1 MSGSPQPDSP
11 SAAPVESRALR
22 GVYAALGCVML
33 AGVLLNLANVIGRY
47 AFSQPIFWAEEVLV
61 ALTIWG
67 VFLGAAVVSWRC
79 DHLNMDLFSARVSG
93 HARIVLNALIALTMA
108 SVCAFVAWQ
117 SFAIVRLF
125 AETEAVSAGAQIPK
139 VIPHSALLI
148 GFSLSALAVVLRWR
162 RWVLGPDQ
170 SAQTAQASQP

>member
-1 MSGSPQPDSP
+1 MSGSPP
-11 SAAPVESRALR
+11 STQAPVAPGESRALR
-22 GVYAALGCVML
+22 GVYAVLGCVML

-47 AFSQPIFWAEEVLV
+47 AFAKPIFWAEEVLV

-67 VFLGAAVVSWRC
+67 VFLGAAVVTWRC

-93 HARIVLNALIALTMA
+93 RARMVLNAFTALTMA

-117 SFAIVRLF
+117 SFKIVRLF

-148 GFSLSALAVVLRWR
+148 GFALSAIAVVLRWR
-162 RWVLGPDQ
+162 RWVLGPDGQ
-170 SAQTAQASQP
+170 GRASGSPQR

>member
-1 MSGSPQPDSP
+1 MSDSLQPAPPD
-11 SAAPVESRALR
+11 AAPAESRALR
-22 GVYAALGCVML
+22 GIYAVLGLVML

-47 AFSQPIFWAEEVLV
+47 AFAKPIFWAEEVLV

-79 DHLNMDLFSARVSG
+79 DHLNMDLFSARVRG
-93 HARIVLNALIALTMA
+93 PALTVLNAFTAITMA

-117 SFAIVRLF
+117 SFTIVRLF
-125 AETEAVSAGAQIPK
+125 AETDAVSAGAEIPK
-139 VIPHSALLI
+139 IIPHSALLV
-148 GFSLSALAVVLRWR
+148 GFSLSAAAVVLRWR

-170 SAQTAQASQP
+170 PKPATEAPRK